1 MIRSQSCKMGGGHR
15 TRLGVVSRAP
25 PNVPHV
31 MGPTGSTFSKSSPTH
46 HFFFLIAILTGV
58 RSMCISYASNKFQR
72 FAVNIVPIVNSS
84 VLYTE
89 KLVQSQVKCSYYAHT
104 HTHTHKVGRRVLG
117 RRKIWEVRKCLLLCG
132 DGFMGVFRRSNPSNC
147 MLFILNMCDF
157 CI

>member
-1 MIRSQSCKMGGGHR
+1 MQDGGG
-15 TRLGVVSRAP
+15 TQNKTGGGEQSSSKC
-25 PNVPHV
+25 
-31 MGPTGSTFSKSSPTH
+31 PTCDGTNWFHFLQILANSS
-46 HFFFLIAILTGV
+46 FFFLIAILTGV

-117 RRKIWEVRKCLLLCG
+117 RRKILEVRKCLLLCG